1 MKYNVLNGRYLLF
14 TVFSDKKCPFYLS
27 LISKNNL
34 KDNESE
40 SFWDADFFKRLAKAL
55 GWSLQKCVLFK
66 YLIIV
71 KSDLNFLDDF
81 PDYVNIIKQSLN
93 SK

>member
-1 MKYNVLNGRYLLF
+1 MLF
-14 TVFSDKKCPFYLS
+14 PVFSDNKCAFYLY

-40 SFWDADFFKRLAKAL
+40 SFWDADFFKRLTKAL